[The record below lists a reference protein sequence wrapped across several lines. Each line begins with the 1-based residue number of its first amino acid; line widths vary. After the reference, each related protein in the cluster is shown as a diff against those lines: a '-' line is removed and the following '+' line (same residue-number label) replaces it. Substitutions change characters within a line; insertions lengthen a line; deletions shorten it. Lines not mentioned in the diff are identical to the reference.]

1 MIAMVAATVFIDLGS
16 QMTMDQMSTS
26 STYISSTGFENACVT
41 CSLYGWLYDSKKKKK
56 KGARLQAN
64 TLTEVI
70 INKYKSKQK
79 PCMRLYG
86 GGYNVNDKSD
96 IRNESNK

>member
-1 MIAMVAATVFIDLGS
+1 MHVLRVVYMDDS
-16 QMTMDQMSTS
+16 MTQ
-26 STYISSTGFENACVT
+26 
-41 CSLYGWLYDSKKKKK
+41 KKKKK